1 MSVAENYNKN
11 TPEYYDTMY
20 LDGYTPQ
27 EIYQA
32 HRKRMLDKVNEEKE
46 SPTVEIVSEINQKWK
61 PTATVKRR
69 RKRKNLF

>member
-32 HRKRMLDKVNEEKE
+32 HRKRMIDKLTEKE
-46 SPTVEIVSEINQKWK
+46 EIPTVEIVSEIKK
-61 PTATVKRR
+61 K
-69 RKRKNLF
+69 

>member
-1 MSVAENYNKN
+1 MTVAENHNKN
-11 TPEYYDTMY
+11 IPEYYDTMY

-32 HRKRMLDKVNEEKE
+32 HKKRMIDNVNEEKE
-46 SPTVEIVSEINQKWK
+46 SPRTEIVSEIKKKWK
-61 PTATVKRR
+61 PIVKIKRK

>member
-1 MSVAENYNKN
+1 MTVAENHNKN
-11 TPEYYDTMY
+11 IPEYYDTMY

-32 HRKRMLDKVNEEKE
+32 HKKRMIDNENAEKE
-46 SPTVEIVSEINQKWK
+46 SPRTEIVSEIKKKWK
-61 PTATVKRR
+61 PIVKIK

>member
-1 MSVAENYNKN
+1 MTLAEYNSRKI
-11 TPEYYDTMY
+11 PPYYDTMY

-32 HRKRMLDKVNEEKE
+32 HKKRMIDNENEEKE
-46 SPTVEIVSEINQKWK
+46 SPRTEIVSEIKKKWK
-61 PTATVKRR
+61 PIVKTK